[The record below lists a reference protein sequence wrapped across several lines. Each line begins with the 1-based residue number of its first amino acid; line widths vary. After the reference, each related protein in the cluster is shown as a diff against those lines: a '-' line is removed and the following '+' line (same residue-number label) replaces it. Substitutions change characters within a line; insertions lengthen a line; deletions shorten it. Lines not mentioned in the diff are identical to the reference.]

1 MLFGTIKRFDE
12 AKGIGSIQPEVGE
25 GELPP
30 GGAGRPSGKE
40 KSSGTDLL
48 ADTPERRG

>member
-25 GELPP
+25 GELNVQ
-30 GGAGRPSGKE
+30 
-40 KSSGTDLL
+40 
-48 ADTPERRG
+48 